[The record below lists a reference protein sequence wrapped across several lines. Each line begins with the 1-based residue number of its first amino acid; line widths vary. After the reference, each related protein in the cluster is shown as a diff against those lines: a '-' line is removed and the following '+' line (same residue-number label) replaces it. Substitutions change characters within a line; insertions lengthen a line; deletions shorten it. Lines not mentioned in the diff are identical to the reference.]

1 MSLENRGA
9 VKIIDTG
16 GDAVNVSPTGNL
28 MVDIGAASISGD
40 LSVNLTPTDQ
50 VSVFGNTDPTGA
62 GAVKALLTDAA
73 GHLQVDVISAPTT
86 AVTGTFWQATQPV
99 SGTFWQTTQP
109 ISGTVTANA
118 GTGTLAVSNAGLTD
132 LAAAINSDEVDVNI
146 ASGGFNGAVT
156 GTFWQATQP
165 VSIASMPT
173 TAVTGTFW
181 QATQPVSGTFW
192 QATQPVSGTF
202 WQATQ
207 PVSIAS
213 TVEVV
218 GDVAQG
224 TTASGN
230 PVLIGGKYEDTYEA
244 VDDDEVRA
252 IAITRQGAV
261 NTVAQID
268 TNWGTAGGLNNP
280 VQLPS
285 LGYEITD
292 AGMTVMGLVNHELA
306 PQTNVGDG
314 EWAHIQLDQT
324 GALYTTHG
332 ITGMVSEVNGD
343 VGTSPEDLRAL
354 GDVACKRVDMM
365 ANPSNTGY
373 IWVGD
378 STVAND
384 GTGGGIRLG
393 AGDFYSVDVDSVND
407 IHVAA
412 TVNGETIMYTY
423 YT

>member
-86 AVTGTFWQATQPV
+86 
-99 SGTFWQTTQP
+99 
-109 ISGTVTANA
+109 
-118 GTGTLAVSNAGLTD
+118 
-132 LAAAINSDEVDVNI
+132 
-146 ASGGFNGAVT
+146 AVT

-393 AGDFYSVDVDSVND
+393 AGDFYSIDVNAIND

>member
-86 AVTGTFWQATQPV
+86 AVT
-99 SGTFWQTTQP
+99 
-109 ISGTVTANA
+109 
-118 GTGTLAVSNAGLTD
+118 
-132 LAAAINSDEVDVNI
+132 
-146 ASGGFNGAVT
+146 
-156 GTFWQATQP
+156 
-165 VSIASMPT
+165 
-173 TAVTGTFW
+173 
-181 QATQPVSGTFW
+181 GTFW